1 MYDSYNF
8 DITMSNK
15 AFKFMQWYVEKYGGT
30 LDELAEKLIDDGLH
44 DLAFDE
50 GVEIDILEED
60 EEDGEDD

>member
-30 LDELAEKLIDDGLH
+30 LDELAEKLIDIGLY

-50 GVEIDILEED
+50 GYEIDTFVED
-60 EEDGEDD
+60 EDGEDD